1 MGYFAAAPG
10 VVVAHLFTRDEKMT
24 PGSAV
29 GVVVGFSGVAIMVG
43 PEALAGIGTDV
54 LAQLAVLGAGICY
67 ALGTVYARLRL
78 KPFGINP
85 IASAGG

>member
-1 MGYFAAAPG
+1 MRRRLCSG
-10 VVVAHLFTRDEKMT
+10 VVVANLFTRDEKMT

-67 ALGTVYARLRL
+67 AWAPCMPGC
-78 KPFGINP
+78 G
-85 IASAGG
+85 